1 MAEPNNDGTME
12 RQGKEIVIN
21 QKVLIFG
28 CAAIALCALI
38 ALLMVYIVLRSG
50 VNYAGGNNQQTSA
63 AQIGPLFEVGEIT
76 TNLASGGEKK
86 YVKVNI
92 VFEMSDKGL
101 EKEINEKLPV
111 LNDRII
117 VLLNS
122 KKSEDLS
129 AENRTKLKNE
139 ILTNLNAVLTTG
151 KIEDIY
157 FSDLVMQ

>member
-1 MAEPNNDGTME
+1 MAEPNSDSIME

-28 CAAIALCALI
+28 CAAIALCAVI
-38 ALLMVYIVLRSG
+38 ALFAVYMALRSG
-50 VNYAGGNNQQTSA
+50 ANYAGGNNRQTSA
-63 AQIGPLFEVGEIT
+63 AQIGPLFELGELT

-92 VFEMSDKGL
+92 VFELNDKSL
-101 EKEINEKLPV
+101 EKEIKEKLPV
-111 LNDRII
+111 LSDRII

-122 KKSEDLS
+122 KKSDDLS
-129 AENRTKLKNE
+129 AENRAKLKNE
-139 ILTNLNAVLTTG
+139 ILSNLNTVLTTG
-151 KIEDIY
+151 KLEDIY

>member
-1 MAEPNNDGTME
+1 MAEPNSNSVME
-12 RQGKEIVIN
+12 RQGNEIVIN

-28 CAAIALCALI
+28 CAAIALCAVI
-38 ALLMVYIVLRSG
+38 ALFMVYMVLKSG
-50 VNYAGGNNQQTSA
+50 ASYVGGNNQQSSA
-63 AQIGPLFEVGEIT
+63 AQVGPLFELGEIT

-92 VFEMSDKGL
+92 VFEMNDKGL
-101 EKEINEKLPV
+101 EKEIKEKLPV
-111 LNDRII
+111 LSDRII

-122 KKSEDLS
+122 KKSDDLS

-151 KIEDIY
+151 KLEDIY

>member
-1 MAEPNNDGTME
+1 MAEPNSNSVME
-12 RQGKEIVIN
+12 RQGKDIVIN
-21 QKVLIFG
+21 QRVLILG
-28 CAAIALCALI
+28 CAAIALCAMI

-151 KIEDIY
+151 KLEDIY

>member
-1 MAEPNNDGTME
+1 MPIMLG
-12 RQGKEIVIN
+12 EIIS
-21 QKVLIFG
+21 KLVLLKLAS
-28 CAAIALCALI
+28 CL
-38 ALLMVYIVLRSG
+38 
-50 VNYAGGNNQQTSA
+50 NWGN
-63 AQIGPLFEVGEIT
+63 IT

-92 VFEMSDKGL
+92 VFEMSDKSL

-111 LNDRII
+111 LSDRII

-122 KKSEDLS
+122 KKSDDLS

-139 ILTNLNAVLTTG
+139 ILSNLNLVLTTG
-151 KIEDIY
+151 KLEDIY